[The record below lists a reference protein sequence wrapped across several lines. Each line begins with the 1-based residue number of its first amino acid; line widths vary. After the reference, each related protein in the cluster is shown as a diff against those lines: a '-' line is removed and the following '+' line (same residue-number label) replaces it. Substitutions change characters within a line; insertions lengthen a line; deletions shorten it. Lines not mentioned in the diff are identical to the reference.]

1 MTDRTQVTGKN
12 QEFTGLVESL
22 GCNGEGIVHMGDTVF
37 FAPFTVAGE
46 KVKFRALKVKNRIGY
61 AKALEILTPA
71 DERVRPRCPL
81 FTRCGGCQ
89 IQHIRYGAQ
98 LKLKSK
104 TVQDA
109 LRKVAGIEWEVPL
122 AIKSDNQFEYRNKLQ
137 IPVGVNKDGRG
148 VIGFYAER
156 SHRIVPVSRCPIHPR
171 WAEDVIAIFAGY
183 MTSCGVRAYDERTGE
198 GVLRHIVVR
207 DVDGSFLVTAV
218 TATETLPQ
226 ADRLVALLGKKFK
239 TFSLWQNVNAGT
251 GNGVYGDTFRL
262 LHGKGRYASHEFGIH
277 FEVGPNTF
285 VQVNRG
291 VCRKLYERTV
301 RLALDSGA
309 KVVIDAYSG
318 CGLLTAMFARQV
330 GKAYGIEVVK
340 EASACA
346 DSLIEPN
353 RLEGKLF
360 NICGKVEDELPGLLQ
375 KIPPQE
381 AFLVVDPPR
390 KGVDR
395 GTLRAILAS
404 GIPQVAMIS
413 CNPSTLARDLGI
425 LTGALVETAE
435 GLKRNPAYTQGGIPG
450 YYELRSVLPLD
461 MFPQTKH
468 VETLV
473 LLSKNSDSH
482 INVTVEFGEGEG
494 QISLKEVEKR
504 AEARKPKEKVTYKM
518 IQQYIEENYGFKV
531 HTAYIAEVKR
541 SLGLPMYVAPN
552 AVEELKHPRP
562 HPTERMVAAIKETLA
577 HFDFI

>member
-1 MTDRTQVTGKN
+1 MSDTTEVAGKN

-22 GCNGEGIVHMGDTVF
+22 GSNGEGIVHMGDTVF
-37 FAPFTVAGE
+37 FAPFTVTGE

-71 DERVRPRCPL
+71 DERVRARCPL

-89 IQHIRYGAQ
+89 IQHLRYGAQ

-109 LRKVAGIEWEVPL
+109 LRKIAGIEWDVPL
-122 AIKSDNQFEYRNKLQ
+122 AVKSDIQFEYRNKLQ
-137 IPVGVNKDGRG
+137 IPVGVDKDGRN

-183 MTSCGVRAYDERTGE
+183 MTSCGVRAYDERTGQ

-207 DVDGSFLVTAV
+207 DVDGKFLVTAV
-218 TATETLPQ
+218 TATDTLPQ
-226 ADRLVALLGKKFK
+226 PDRLVALLSKKFK
-239 TFSLWQNVNAGT
+239 TFSLWQNIHDGS
-251 GNGVYGDTFRL
+251 GNGVFGRTFRL
-262 LHGKGRYASHEFGIH
+262 LYGKGRYASHEFGIH

-309 KVVIDAYSG
+309 KVVIDAHSG

-330 GKAYGIEVVK
+330 GKAYGIEVVP

-360 NICGKVEDELPGLLQ
+360 NICGRVEEELPVLLQ
-375 KIPPQE
+375 KVDPQE
-381 AFLVVDPPR
+381 AFLVIDPPR
-390 KGVDR
+390 KGIDR
-395 GTLRAILAS
+395 ATLRAILAS

-425 LTGALVETAE
+425 LTGSLVDTEE
-435 GLKRNPAYTQGGIPG
+435 GLKKDPNYAPGGKPG
-450 YYELRSVLPLD
+450 HYEIRSVLPLD
-461 MFPQTKH
+461 MFPQTKW

-473 LLSKNSDSH
+473 LLSHKEPDRH
-482 INVTVEFGEGEG
+482 ISVNIEFGEGEG
-494 QISLKEVEKR
+494 QISLKKAEKR
-504 AEARKPKEKVTYKM
+504 AEARKPKEK
-518 IQQYIEENYGFKV
+518 
-531 HTAYIAEVKR
+531 
-541 SLGLPMYVAPN
+541 
-552 AVEELKHPRP
+552 
-562 HPTERMVAAIKETLA
+562 
-577 HFDFI
+577 